1 MNYRGL
7 KELQLLLRQMYKI
20 LTDLLPITRPSLWTN
35 YTQNYC
41 CQYTKNTLK
50 LDSKHN
56 SLSKYSKPNETL
68 RSLGATPKY
77 SAKFTQY

>member
-35 YTQNYC
+35 YAKLLLPIYP
-41 CQYTKNTLK
+41 KILK
-50 LDSKHN
+50 
-56 SLSKYSKPNETL
+56 T
-68 RSLGATPKY
+68 RPKTRQFIRIL
-77 SAKFTQY
+77 KT